1 MKKALSFIVIVA
13 FVCTMLPM
21 QTMAQMRPSS
31 SRLFRSLSR
40 VGEVLGESASGI
52 YKTTATVNVRSNP
65 SVGITSKVVGQQSA
79 GVMATVVPNSATV
92 VANGYSW
99 INLDFVTGV
108 DGWVAA
114 DNLILVAAT
123 PATPVTYTSADIDLF
138 IKSIPQKIT
147 ALQEIQNNPDAF
159 KEKYQS
165 GMVNM
170 NHALISP
177 DGSKK
182 ALQDN
187 TVMCLTNIFG
197 QGVGF
202 VWSSYY
208 QVWKYSNITY
218 PNGCPSTVPSS
229 GTLPFIIGV

>member
-13 FVCTMLPM
+13 FICTMLPM

-40 VGEVLGESASGI
+40 VGEVLGESASGT

-65 SVGITSKVVGQQSA
+65 SVGSTSKVVGQQSA

-123 PATPVTYTSADIDLF
+123 PETPVTYTSADIDLF
-138 IKSIPQKIT
+138 IKSIPQQI
-147 ALQEIQNNPDAF
+147 ADLQQIVNNPEAF
-159 KEKYQS
+159 KKELSTGRGYIQTLCVVTYTTNGPVYTQYAS
-165 GMVNM
+165 AGGGAPIFMIHSNY
-170 NHALISP
+170 
-177 DGSKK
+177 
-182 ALQDN
+182 
-187 TVMCLTNIFG
+187 CLPNNNNAINFQTFMFG
-197 QGVGF
+197 
-202 VWSSYY
+202 
-208 QVWKYSNITY
+208 
-218 PNGCPSTVPSS
+218 
-229 GTLPFIIGV
+229 L